1 MFQTK
6 IASLALCALT
16 AAGCCLCP
24 WPWLPGGGAGSSS
37 SSSSSSAG
45 SMPDIN
51 FSGILEGDLPD
62 AAKKDFIT
70 FEDNSADEAA
80 LQNALNSLSAQ
91 ATGSVQEGQVTPIYN
106 TSPGYGQMVADF
118 VSACGIKNTTLKRGN
133 SPDGMYYYFVNN
145 PSLDAAQ
152 QTRCAVLYAAPGSLG
167 LEEALQKVADQMD
180 PVLEKLPATNAPGTP
195 AYNYRYVVS
204 TSAAGR
210 SLTGEDGS
218 AVPVYYVVVTVTRI
232 PTAA

>member
-37 SSSSSSAG
+37 SSSSSSSA
-45 SMPDIN
+45 PDIDY
-51 FSGILEGDLPD
+51 SAILEGDLPD
-62 AAKKDFIT
+62 GAKKDFIT

-218 AVPVYYVVVTVTRI
+218 AVPVYYVAVTVTRI

>member
-1 MFQTK
+1 V
-6 IASLALCALT
+6 
-16 AAGCCLCP
+16 
-24 WPWLPGGGAGSSS
+24 
-37 SSSSSSAG
+37 
-45 SMPDIN
+45 PDIN

-218 AVPVYYVVVTVTRI
+218 AVPVYYVAVTVTRI

>member
-1 MFQTK
+1 MTTIPCKGELFMFQTK

-45 SMPDIN
+45 SVPDIN

-70 FEDNSADEAA
+70 FGDNSADEAA

-133 SPDGMYYYFVNN
+133 SPDG
-145 PSLDAAQ
+145 
-152 QTRCAVLYAAPGSLG
+152 
-167 LEEALQKVADQMD
+167 KI
-180 PVLEKLPATNAPGTP
+180 
-195 AYNYRYVVS
+195 
-204 TSAAGR
+204 GR
-210 SLTGEDGS
+210 
-218 AVPVYYVVVTVTRI
+218 AHV
-232 PTAA
+232 